1 MLAFVII
8 LNRSK
13 SLKQLHHF
21 ANFVWPPCDLQTFTG
36 SPKSWKGRRKK
47 SKKRKEEK
55 YNVWLWDFLVGRVY
69 LEESVLSWRRHTDL
83 RKKSDRRKVK
93 KLRGKKK
100 SRKVKNS
107 RSIWLFTFSLFE
119 TLSDDVGCL
128 SSSTCADM
136 RRSFCQLREPGRGG
150 NHGHAHFGVGRSG
163 VGWGFD
169 YILVRPRPASKTR
182 PKMASQARPDPIFL
196 SRVIW
201 WW

>member
-1 MLAFVII
+1 MII

-83 RKKSDRRKVK
+83 RRKRQAKSQKAE
-93 KLRGKKK
+93 GEEEK
-100 SRKVKNS
+100 SKSQKFEKYLTVH
-107 RSIWLFTFSLFE
+107 FFSFE